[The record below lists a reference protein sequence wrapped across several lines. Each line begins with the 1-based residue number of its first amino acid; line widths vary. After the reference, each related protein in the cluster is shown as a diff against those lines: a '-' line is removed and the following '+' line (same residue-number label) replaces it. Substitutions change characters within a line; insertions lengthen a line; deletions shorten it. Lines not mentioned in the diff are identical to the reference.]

1 MADIAQ
7 RQWAGTRPGGRS
19 NGAPAGTRTGV
30 GRGLRELATVLGVT
44 LAYFFS
50 RGLARG
56 GVADATAHA
65 HTILNLEAAL
75 HLAPEPALQLLAL
88 RHEWLLTFVNNFYLY
103 AHLPVLIGVAL
114 WLYWLHPRAYIWLR
128 NAFVVS
134 ALLGLAIYI
143 WLPVAP
149 PRFMPGFTDTM
160 VLYGFDVDGSA
171 AGAFYN
177 PYAAMPSLHVGW
189 SLLAGIAILVCARAW
204 WGKALGFAL
213 PVLMTLTVMMTG
225 NHYLL
230 DVVAGV
236 AVATISLA
244 CAGMWTRRTAA
255 VVPLPLPPHQRA
267 IRTVK

>member
-1 MADIAQ
+1 MADVAR
-7 RQWAGTRPGGRS
+7 RQWAGTQPGGRG
-19 NGAPAGTRTGV
+19 NGAPASTRTGV

-65 HTILNLEAAL
+65 HSILNLETAL
-75 HLAPEPALQLLAL
+75 HLAPEHALQVLAL
-88 RHEWLLTFVNNFYLY
+88 QHGWLLTLVNNFYLY

-114 WLYWLHPRAYIWLR
+114 WLYWLHPQAYTWLR

-160 VLYGFDVDGSA
+160 ALYGFNVDGSA

-189 SLLAGIAILVCARAW
+189 SLLAGIAIIVCARSW
-204 WGKALGFAL
+204 WGKALGLAL
-213 PVLMTLTVMMTG
+213 PVLMMLTVMMTG

-230 DVVAGV
+230 DVVAGA

-244 CAGMWTRRTAA
+244 GAGLWREKGESREGVSREIAGMTLR
-255 VVPLPLPPHQRA
+255 Q
-267 IRTVK
+267 